1 MNFSDMIKKN
11 IRIKLTSLREA
22 TNDSFFAQ
30 MLGEEELDEF
40 EDEELPL
47 EEEEPEGPI
56 EMFSEGELYIT
67 DERVIIAYEESELTG
82 MEGSSTQVRF
92 ERKSPELVTMMR
104 HGNVNTILVFE
115 EGRRHICTY
124 QTPYMPFEICVYT
137 KEVKNNLLESGVIEL
152 DYIVEIRGAEAERT
166 QFKIEIFEDCELEGK

>member
-1 MNFSDMIKKN
+1 MIKKN

-22 TNDSFFAQ
+22 SNDRFFDSL
-30 MLGEEELDEF
+30 LGDVPDEF
-40 EDEELPL
+40 EDEDFPPEEDAAEGPL
-47 EEEEPEGPI
+47 EL
-56 EMFSEGELYIT
+56 FSEGELYIT

-92 ERKSPELVTMMR
+92 ERSHPELVTMMR

-115 EGRRHICTY
+115 KNKRHICTY

-137 KEVKNNLLESGVIEL
+137 KEIKNTLLDDGRIEL
-152 DYIVEIRGAEAERT
+152 DYIVEIRGAQAERT
-166 QFKIEIFEDCELEGK
+166 QFLLEVFDEGELTCS